1 MLDIKYFFSGEYR
14 TSSVSRRRLKKNRWY
29 DTDSDTDDYIPKGRL
44 KLRRSIALSDPT
56 VFITE
61 KLSLPQNGCSIQLP
75 PITIPTPP
83 ITIPTPPIT
92 IPTPPIII
100 PNNETHISGY
110 VYCISNESFLP
121 NTYKIGFTLKTPSQ
135 RMKGLQSSGVPQPF
149 KLEFAKRVFDSRN
162 KEQLIH
168 KILDKYR
175 VNSKREFFCIPIE
188 TIRVLFDCLDGDWVY

>member
-1 MLDIKYFFSGEYR
+1 MSFPEYNFSGDLLPQ
-14 TSSVSRRRLKKNRWY
+14 RLKLNRWY
-29 DTDSDTDDYIPKGRL
+29 DRVIHPDDYIPKGHL
-44 KLRRSIALSDPT
+44 KLRRMIPYDSSLSETT
-56 VFITE
+56 VIITE
-61 KLSLPQNGCSIQLP
+61 KLSLPQNCGSIKLP
-75 PITIPTPP
+75 PII
-83 ITIPTPPIT
+83 IPTPPIT

-188 TIRVLFDCLDGDWVY
+188 TIRVLFDCLDGEWVIQ